1 MSFWSNVKDAITD
14 IATLEVLTFTGEISA
29 SIKAQDGQNGQVK
42 GDILDWESLLTTAK
56 AEGDV
61 QLVAATKV
69 SFDQD
74 TRQFVATGA
83 PQVLVDAHHSAVANA
98 TKVRQGMIDLLVEKV
113 KVS

>member
-1 MSFWSNVKDAITD
+1 MSFWSNVKDAIKD

-29 SIKAQDGQNGQVK
+29 SINQEADGANSS
-42 GDILDWESLLTTAK
+42 GDILNWDDMLSQAK
-56 AEGDV
+56 ASGNV
-61 QLVAATKV
+61 QLVAATKI

-83 PQVLVDAHHSAVANA
+83 PQVLVDAHQAAVENA
-98 TKVRQGMIDLLVEKV
+98 TEVRKSMVDLLVEKV